1 MEILRK
7 IASVGPNREALTIK
21 LVVISTISSIGYLQY
36 GYSFWVST
44 IIFERM
50 KLLHNIHSNTTEQR
64 SEMSLYMVMSKLAV
78 FVFAIG
84 GILGCFCTG
93 PLLDGYGRKTTL
105 IINSL
110 LSIISAF
117 IMGYSNVVDRY
128 AYTLFSCFLSGVC
141 SGIGSC
147 AIPIYIGELSPS
159 SVRGA
164 IICFVT
170 LAFAVGTSMA
180 QFLTQ
185 IKSIA
190 SHEGLAFLMIISG
203 SLSAVGFVTMPFFPE
218 SPRFLLIQKGNEE
231 KATEALK
238 KLRGTADVEEEI
250 EDMNQED
257 IIEKAEKGMGLC
269 KLMCFQGLRWHI
281 ISLVVL
287 IVGQQFSGISVTYII
302 DSVGRRK
309 VLLLGLGINSFF
321 CVLLTMSL
329 ELQSSAPWMS
339 YISTCSVFIF
349 LIGQN
354 IGPGP
359 VPNVLMVEIFLQ
371 SSRTSACVFGKGF
384 QWLLSLIK
392 TIVFYFIQSFFGTYI
407 FLVFWPICTATL
419 IYVFKMIPE
428 TKQMSFV
435 AIRREMAIQIGKT
448 IKGRSGQQFRRRST
462 QSSLRGRAKGRRKT
476 MKR

>member
-287 IVGQQFSGISVTYII
+287 IVGQQFSGISVVYSYSDDIFMKVGVTEEMLPYIVLTTSLFAFLIVIVLTYII

-329 ELQSSAPWMS
+329 ELQCPMDVIHQHMQCLHLPHWTKHWTGS
-339 YISTCSVFIF
+339 CSQCAD
-349 LIGQN
+349 GGN
-354 IGPGP
+354 IPS
-359 VPNVLMVEIFLQ
+359 V
-371 SSRTSACVFGKGF
+371 
-384 QWLLSLIK
+384 
-392 TIVFYFIQSFFGTYI
+392 
-407 FLVFWPICTATL
+407 
-419 IYVFKMIPE
+419 IPDVGLCIWE
-428 TKQMSFV
+428 RFSV
-435 AIRREMAIQIGKT
+435 ASQ
-448 IKGRSGQQFRRRST
+448 
-462 QSSLRGRAKGRRKT
+462 LD
-476 MKR
+476 

>member
-287 IVGQQFSGISVTYII
+287 IVGQQFSGISV
-302 DSVGRRK
+302 
-309 VLLLGLGINSFF
+309 
-321 CVLLTMSL
+321 
-329 ELQSSAPWMS
+329 SSAPWMS